1 MVLIDL
7 QKAFDTCDHSILLQ
21 KLSGMGVTSV
31 DWFRSYLSGRQQ
43 CTQVGDTCSSSSDVT
58 CGVPQGTI
66 LGPTL
71 FLCFINDMSMVLKCK
86 LALYADDSALIA
98 SGSDPGAVARFLGE
112 QLKMCQSWL
121 VDNRLSL
128 HMGKTESILFG
139 TSRKVKGACFE
150 VVCGDTVVKRVTSVK
165 YLGSE

>member
-1 MVLIDL
+1 
-7 QKAFDTCDHSILLQ
+7 
-21 KLSGMGVTSV
+21 
-31 DWFRSYLSGRQQ
+31 
-43 CTQVGDTCSSSSDVT
+43 
-58 CGVPQGTI
+58 
-66 LGPTL
+66 
-71 FLCFINDMSMVLKCK
+71 MVLKCK

-150 VVCGDTVVKRVTSVK
+150 VVCGDTVVK
-165 YLGSE
+165 